1 MTKRHLICPSGIA
14 CDFPVFSAG
23 PTGISTRKTRAW
35 VGYFADN
42 QIYDQGPMRALQI
55 TDLDGSTYQVAFRVG
70 VPSPPF
76 TIYVKDN
83 SWEIAGPYPKAG
95 ALQMNMFWIRGGDQ
109 MRFTLLT
116 KNSIVIKKIG
126 NKFSEMFAKS
136 NRMVFVM
143 PENIKNAQVILPL
156 NMDLT
161 LKSLVECSHKWE
173 DMNNE

>member
-1 MTKRHLICPSGIA
+1 MGDRRTVSEG
-14 CDFPVFSAG
+14 G
-23 PTGISTRKTRAW
+23 RA
-35 VGYFADN
+35 ADEHV
-42 QIYDQGPMRALQI
+42 
-55 TDLDGSTYQVAFRVG
+55 LDRE
-70 VPSPPF
+70 
-76 TIYVKDN
+76 D
-83 SWEIAGPYPKAG
+83 
-95 ALQMNMFWIRGGDQ
+95 RGGDQ

-126 NKFSEMFAKS
+126 NKFSKMFAKS